1 MNEKSSR
8 PLIGTFLVMLF
19 VLEGIFIGG
28 IFLFLNTQPWIAG
41 AFISIGAPIMVVLV
55 VTLAL
60 HLLWNRLTAPFP
72 PQEVPH
78 TADQRSFQSF
88 SWGFVNMGL
97 SINAAIDDEY
107 LHLEPILIWRVLG
120 AHSTSIPFTA
130 MVRTE
135 RGRGVRIAG
144 RTLMGPT
151 WCFTKV
157 ADHNV

>member
-1 MNEKSSR
+1 MNETSSR

-107 LHLEPILIWRVLG
+107 LC
-120 AHSTSIPFTA
+120 
-130 MVRTE
+130 
-135 RGRGVRIAG
+135 AG
-144 RTLMGPT
+144 RTLDQYSIHCHGSHRAWSRRANCGPH
-151 WCFTKV
+151 
-157 ADHNV
+157 ADGAHMVLYQGG

>member
-1 MNEKSSR
+1 MNETSSR

-88 SWGFVNMGL
+88 SWGFVNMG
-97 SINAAIDDEY
+97 
-107 LHLEPILIWRVLG
+107 

-157 ADHNV
+157 GDHNV